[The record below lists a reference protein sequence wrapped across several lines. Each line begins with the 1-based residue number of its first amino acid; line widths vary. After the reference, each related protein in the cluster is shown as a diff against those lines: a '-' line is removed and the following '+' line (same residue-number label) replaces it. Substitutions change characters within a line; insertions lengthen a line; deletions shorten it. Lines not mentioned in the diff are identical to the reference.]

1 MEILSSR
8 TLVRPTDP
16 ARSQA
21 FYGET
26 LGLAVYRQFGPP
38 DAPGVVY
45 FCGNGLLEVSG
56 HAAPTAQPGHVC
68 LWLQVRDVHTE
79 YDRLVSRGVTGLR
92 PPRTEPWGL
101 IEAWISDP
109 DGINIVLVEIPAD
122 HPLRA
127 DQR

>member
-56 HAAPTAQPGHVC
+56 HAAPTVQPGHVC

-101 IEAWISDP
+101 IEA
-109 DGINIVLVEIPAD
+109 
-122 HPLRA
+122 
-127 DQR
+127 

>member
-1 MEILSSR
+1 STCTPKWTPTKVKPGSCPKPGAPPSAAITTDRSPVEILSSR
-8 TLVRPTDP
+8 SLVRPTDP

-56 HAAPTAQPGHVC
+56 HAAPTAQP
-68 LWLQVRDVHTE
+68 
-79 YDRLVSRGVTGLR
+79 
-92 PPRTEPWGL
+92 
-101 IEAWISDP
+101 
-109 DGINIVLVEIPAD
+109 EIG
-122 HPLRA
+122 RA
-127 DQR
+127 SCRERAEGPSG